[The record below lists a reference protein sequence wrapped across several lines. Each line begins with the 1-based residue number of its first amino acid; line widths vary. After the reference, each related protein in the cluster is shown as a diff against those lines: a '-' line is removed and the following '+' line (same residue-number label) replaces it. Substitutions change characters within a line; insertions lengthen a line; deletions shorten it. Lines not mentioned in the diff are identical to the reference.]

1 MKEIAMK
8 IRFHLFLLAAM
19 CLTLSA
25 CDFGEVDQGRC
36 VAYNENTGKFTMI
49 LDVNHD
55 QFNPQYTGGAYEYQM
70 PADPKE
76 CGPAPKAGGRVHFD
90 IEKKQIVIYNNG
102 KLEELAIGFTDIQ
115 SDILSDNPKVKGH
128 KFPVINKD
136 AGTITEYSKRLKK
149 LITFKVPAEYL
160 SLPDSTWE
168 AGDDCRIYYKPNA
181 KHQALRFMNVTQTNI
196 FKK

>member
-1 MKEIAMK
+1 MK

-102 KLEELAIGFTDIQ
+102 KLEELAIEFTDIQ

-181 KHQALRFMNVTQTNI
+181 TQTNI

>member
-36 VAYNENTGKFTMI
+36 IAYNENTGKFTMI

-102 KLEELAIGFTDIQ
+102 KLEELAIEFTDIQ

>member
-1 MKEIAMK
+1 MK

-90 IEKKQIVIYNNG
+90 IEKKQIKGFLLHLQFAQKFVSVHVSFNVKATLHIVSLDALNNT
-102 KLEELAIGFTDIQ
+102 I
-115 SDILSDNPKVKGH
+115 KV
-128 KFPVINKD
+128 
-136 AGTITEYSKRLKK
+136 
-149 LITFKVPAEYL
+149 
-160 SLPDSTWE
+160 
-168 AGDDCRIYYKPNA
+168 
-181 KHQALRFMNVTQTNI
+181 
-196 FKK
+196 

>member
-90 IEKKQIVIYNNG
+90 IEK
-102 KLEELAIGFTDIQ
+102 
-115 SDILSDNPKVKGH
+115 LS
-128 KFPVINKD
+128 
-136 AGTITEYSKRLKK
+136 TITASSKNWPSNSPTSRA
-149 LITFKVPAEYL
+149 TSCP
-160 SLPDSTWE
+160 TT
-168 AGDDCRIYYKPNA
+168 R
-181 KHQALRFMNVTQTNI
+181 R
-196 FKK
+196 

>member
-1 MKEIAMK
+1 MK

-36 VAYNENTGKFTMI
+36 VAYNEN
-49 LDVNHD
+49 
-55 QFNPQYTGGAYEYQM
+55 TGGAYEYQM

-102 KLEELAIGFTDIQ
+102 KLEELAIEFTDIQ